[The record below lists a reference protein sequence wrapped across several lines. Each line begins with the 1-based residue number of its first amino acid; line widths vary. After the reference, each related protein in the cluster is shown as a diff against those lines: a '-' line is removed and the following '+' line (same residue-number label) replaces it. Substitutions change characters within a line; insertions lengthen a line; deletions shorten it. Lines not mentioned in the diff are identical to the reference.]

1 MTKPMSRRELNK
13 VRTRE
18 AILDAARIGFARDG
32 VQGTTMENIAAAAEV
47 SRATLFNYFTGKGEI
62 LDQLVVEMHE
72 HFFARM
78 QRCRAEIADP
88 AERVRVV
95 FVETGRAMEAEA
107 DRLRPIVGYSE
118 MGWNETGVMG
128 RLERLTVGFETLLD
142 TGSVATEEEAHDRRV
157 VAEMMSGIFIGMIH
171 NWRLGENYPLEERL
185 GEAAARI
192 GRMFECPAT

>member
-62 LDQLVVEMHE
+62 LDHLVLEMHE
-72 HFFARM
+72 HFFARVE
-78 QRCRAEIADP
+78 QCRASVADP
-88 AERVRVV
+88 AERVRLM
-95 FVETGRAMEAEA
+95 FVETGKAMEAEA

-118 MGWNETGVMG
+118 MGWNESGVMD
-128 RLERLTVGFETLLD
+128 RLERLTHAFERLLSSD
-142 TGSVATEEEAHDRRV
+142 SIATEKQAHDRRV

-171 NWRLGENYPLEERL
+171 NWRLSEDYPLEERL
-185 GEAAARI
+185 GEAAAWLAK
-192 GRMFECPAT
+192 MFGCPVA

>member
-62 LDQLVVEMHE
+62 LDQLVLEMHE
-72 HFFARM
+72 HFFARVE
-78 QRCRAEIADP
+78 QCRASVADP
-88 AERVRVV
+88 AERVRLM
-95 FVETGRAMEAEA
+95 FVETGKAMEAEA

-118 MGWNETGVMG
+118 MGWNESGVMD
-128 RLERLTVGFETLLD
+128 RLERLTHAFERLLSSD
-142 TGSVATEEEAHDRRV
+142 SIATEKQAHDRRV

-171 NWRLGENYPLEERL
+171 NWRLSEDYPLEERL
-185 GEAAARI
+185 GEAAAWLAK
-192 GRMFECPAT
+192 MFGCPVA